1 MFAVSGSFKRLES
14 TTLKG
19 TLTTV
24 AQTNITSVGTLTG
37 GSIGS
42 GFGSINV
49 GGNAITTTGTVTT
62 GPIIATNNISL
73 THATNG
79 HITASGNISAS
90 GTLEVGELLTVKN
103 QGSVNVNLQSTGN
116 NNSVI
121 NFLNNQEP
129 DFVIGNYFGDNGF
142 QIRSDQRAFLIIG
155 ANDGN
160 TVALSGSLYTT
171 GSHSHITSSGN
182 ISSSG
187 NIIGVL
193 RSKAPQFLTAN
204 MGSANISAGEV
215 YVPLAEG
222 ETEGSNQDH
231 PRVNMV
237 APCSGS
243 LKKIVARTNS
253 AWGAN
258 TQITASLYT
267 LASGENTNASAG
279 EGNGWVTQSRCYFN
293 AGNPAYTT
301 QTAVHFDFDNPDTG
315 SSVIGANDRVNIG
328 FVGNKGSIHYYL
340 TMIFEW
346 DYTEL

>member
-1 MFAVSGSFKRLES
+1 
-14 TTLKG
+14 
-19 TLTTV
+19 
-24 AQTNITSVGTLTG
+24 
-37 GSIGS
+37 
-42 GFGSINV
+42 
-49 GGNAITTTGTVTT
+49 
-62 GPIIATNNISL
+62 
-73 THATNG
+73 
-79 HITASGNISAS
+79 
-90 GTLEVGELLTVKN
+90 LLTVKN

-267 LASGENTNASAG
+267 LASGENTNAS
-279 EGNGWVTQSRCYFN
+279 
-293 AGNPAYTT
+293 
-301 QTAVHFDFDNPDTG
+301 
-315 SSVIGANDRVNIG
+315 
-328 FVGNKGSIHYYL
+328 
-340 TMIFEW
+340 
-346 DYTEL
+346 